1 MGKNENKKVTVEIGD
16 NGNDKIIVTDIET
29 GKVKEIKAV
38 LFTKEQSD
46 KINEV
51 VEKLYSTLEPPEPPK
66 DRVFR
71 ETSLLETLT
80 FGLYK
85 TKEFYNGPK

>member
-1 MGKNENKKVTVEIGD
+1 MGMNNKKVTVEIGD
-16 NGNDKIIVTDIET
+16 DSNDKIIVTDVET

-51 VEKLYSTLEPPEPPK
+51 VEKLYPIPKPPK